1 MLEGRRQCTLLSGET
16 HHNLLICSI
25 LTFVTAFRASQLISI
40 TSLSASLNRDK
51 IQWSNVGVY
60 CKRSALVDVQY
71 EHSKFTAAC
80 RKKEET
86 YSNELVGTG
95 SFPWSNALE

>member
-1 MLEGRRQCTLLSGET
+1 MLEGRKQCTLLSVET
-16 HHNLLICSI
+16 HHNLLICS
-25 LTFVTAFRASQLISI
+25 TFVTAFRASQLISI

-71 EHSKFTAAC
+71 EDSKFTAAY